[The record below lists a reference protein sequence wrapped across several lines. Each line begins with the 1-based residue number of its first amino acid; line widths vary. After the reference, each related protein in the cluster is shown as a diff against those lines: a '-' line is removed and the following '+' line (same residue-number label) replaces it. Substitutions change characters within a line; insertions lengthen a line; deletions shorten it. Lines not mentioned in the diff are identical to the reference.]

1 LSGGL
6 IDPRILKFEYGDP
19 HHGVHMSTSE
29 ATLKALKQLGLTEYE
44 TQAYLAL
51 VSGGQMSASDVS
63 AKSKVPFSRIYDVL
77 GRLEEK
83 QFIQVRKGR
92 PTSYVAKAPTEVMRL
107 IRLDWDERLK
117 ESSHVVIEE
126 LQPLYEQETKVT
138 TRDVFVIHGRAS
150 ILAKAMEMLDG
161 AKEEVLLSLPSF
173 DLSAEDVDAVVE
185 RVLDVKAKVRILTSS
200 VTDTLKDLIPHQFE
214 VRTRERVFG
223 AGLVVDQRDT
233 LIMLAGGEDGDEFLG
248 IYSSHAIFAAMASSY
263 FESLFRD
270 SKPL

>member
-1 LSGGL
+1 MTSTSVLM
-6 IDPRILKFEYGDP
+6 
-19 HHGVHMSTSE
+19 MSASE

-51 VSGGQMSASDVS
+51 VGGGQMAASDIS

-83 QFIQVRKGR
+83 QFVQVRKGR

-107 IRLDWDERLK
+107 IRLEWEERLK
-117 ESSHVVIEE
+117 ESSKVVVGE
-126 LQPLYEQETKVT
+126 LQPLFEQEQHAT
-138 TRDVFVIHGRAS
+138 TRDVWVVHGRAS
-150 ILAKAMEMLDG
+150 ILAKAMEMLDS

-185 RVLDVKAKVRILTSS
+185 RVLGVKARVRILTSS
-200 VTDTLKDLIPHQFE
+200 ITDTLKDLIPSKFE
-214 VRTRERVFG
+214 VRTRDRVFG

-233 LIMLAGGEDGDEFLG
+233 LIMLPGGEESNEFLG
-248 IYSSHAIFAAMASSY
+248 IYSSHAIFAAMSSSY
-263 FESLFRD
+263 FESLWKD
-270 SKPL
+270 SREI